1 MRQELEF
8 ALELSMSLLIAIHTA
23 STLFMTGLI
32 WFVQGVHYPLMA
44 QVGPEGFP
52 DYAARHAART
62 ALVVGPAM
70 LAELGTAIAL
80 LTMAPASGPLPLYI
94 AGLILLAVIWITTG
108 LVQVPQHDRL
118 QRGFEGQV
126 HRALVNC
133 NWIRTVAW
141 SLRSGVVLWLMI
153 R

>member
-1 MRQELEF
+1 
-8 ALELSMSLLIAIHTA
+8 MSVLIAVHTA

-32 WFVQGVHYPLMA
+32 WFVQVVHYPLMA
-44 QVGPEGFP
+44 QVGREAGPG
-52 DYAARHAART
+52 YATQHAART
-62 ALVVGPAM
+62 TLVVGPAM

-80 LTMAPASGPLPLYI
+80 LTMAPASGPAPLYI
-94 AGLILLAVIWITTG
+94 AGLVLLFVIWVTTA
-108 LVQVPQHDRL
+108 LVQVPQHERL

-153 R
+153 L

>member
-1 MRQELEF
+1 
-8 ALELSMSLLIAIHTA
+8 MSLLIAIHAA

-32 WFVQGVHYPLMA
+32 WFVQAVHYPLLA
-44 QVGPEGFP
+44 GVGQDGFE
-52 DYAARHAART
+52 DYVTGHASRT
-62 ALVVGPAM
+62 TLVVGPAM

-80 LTMAPASGPLPLYI
+80 LTMAPASGPVGPYV
-94 AGLILLAVIWITTG
+94 AGLALLAVIWVTTA

-118 QRGFEGQV
+118 QRGFDARV
-126 HRALVNC
+126 HRALVSR

-141 SLRSGVVLWLMI
+141 SLRSGLVLWLMT